1 MAQVT
6 QTSMAVNDLHLFPQA
21 YIPEDGEEGINGRE
35 GRGSVNDE
43 ERHVV
48 DLEPVGEIPVALAV
62 VVGVGYDDD
71 FVAAVDELGGK
82 LVDMGFHAAGLRK
95 EEVADHCDRVCSTRH
110 VDGGRS
116 WRGFRGIRR
125 WRGIIVVRRMMK
137 LSVSL
142 SSSASRGTNGL
153 VSMDVDLEICPWRGE
168 TQSPSSL

>member
-1 MAQVT
+1 M
-6 QTSMAVNDLHLFPQA
+6 
-21 YIPEDGEEGINGRE
+21 
-35 GRGSVNDE
+35 
-43 ERHVV
+43 V
-48 DLEPVGEIPVALAV
+48 DLEPVGEIPDTLAV

-82 LVDMGFHAAGLRK
+82 LVDMGFHAARLRE

-137 LSVSL
+137 SFV
-142 SSSASRGTNGL
+142 SSSLDASCSTNGL
-153 VSMDVDLEICPWRGE
+153 FSMDVGLEICLVEGE
-168 TQSPSSL
+168 TRSPSSP